1 MAEILPFKGLRY
13 NPEKIKDI
21 SKVITPPYDVISE
34 KERDD
39 YYQLH
44 PENIIRLILGK
55 DLPGDDQSNNKY
67 TRSAE
72 FFDTWRKEEILK
84 EEAEPA
90 IYIYA
95 QEFTLSGK
103 KYVRRGFISLVK
115 LEDFQTGQ
123 IYPHEHTLAK
133 PKEDRMN
140 LMKACNSNL
149 SQVFTFFEDEDSKVS
164 NLLHKVSGGEPGTGV
179 TPDIDFTDIYGVKN
193 LLWVV
198 KDKTVIEELILQM
211 KDRALFIADGHH
223 RYETSRNFR
232 NFMRARYGRRPPYR
246 SYEYLMMYLT
256 NMTDQGLTV
265 LPSHRL
271 IKRYDNFQLQ
281 SFLGKLEDCFDIS
294 TVPIS
299 NSNNPQTG
307 SNLRKLLMEKGH
319 VDSVIGFHH
328 SGGEVCYLFSL
339 KPGARDRM
347 GDDLHLS
354 LKKLDV
360 LILSRLIFQKALGFS
375 KEDLDDEEIFHYQS
389 DMGKAISLVNSRDFQ
404 MVFLLNPTKIDH
416 VREIASDALI
426 MPRKSTYFYPKVL
439 SGLVFNKI
447 DPNEVI
453 QLS

>member
-44 PENIIRLILGK
+44 LENIIRLILGK
-55 DLPGDDQSNNKY
+55 DIPGDDQSNNKY

-72 FFDTWRKEEILK
+72 FFDTWRKEEILTQEK
-84 EEAEPA
+84 EPA

-140 LMKACNSNL
+140 LMKACNANL

-223 RYETSRNFR
+223 RYETALF
-232 NFMRARYGRRPPYR
+232 YR
-246 SYEYLMMYLT
+246 DLIRDNEGTLKSNDTIPSDYVMLMCVSME
-256 NMTDQGLTV
+256 DPGLQI
-265 LPSHRL
+265 LPTHRL
-271 IKRYDNFQLQ
+271 ARNIK
-281 SFLGKLEDCFDIS
+281 
-294 TVPIS
+294 
-299 NSNNPQTG
+299 
-307 SNLRKLLMEKGH
+307 
-319 VDSVIGFHH
+319 
-328 SGGEVCYLFSL
+328 
-339 KPGARDRM
+339 
-347 GDDLHLS
+347 
-354 LKKLDV
+354 
-360 LILSRLIFQKALGFS
+360 
-375 KEDLDDEEIFHYQS
+375 DLDPEKIKESLNEIFEIS
-389 DMGKAISLVNSRDFQ
+389 DMGNDCSTEILMQELGKDAHKHKIAMYIGESDKKFYILTLRDEKLLDQILTGEYSEWKYIDTGILHGVIFDRVLGIQAKNISKSESVKYIQGVEDSVTKVNGGEYQIAF
-404 MVFLLNPTKIDH
+404 FLNPTKIGQIRD
-416 VREIASDALI
+416 IATKRHK
-426 MPRKSTYFYPKVL
+426 MPPKATYFYPKL
-439 SGLVFNKI
+439 MTGM
-447 DPNEVI
+447 VI
-453 QLS
+453 RHIT

>member
-72 FFDTWRKEEILK
+72 FFDTWRKEEILTQ
-84 EEAEPA
+84 EAEPA

-164 NLLHKVSGGEPGTGV
+164 NLLHKVSGGDTGTGV

-211 KDRALFIADGHH
+211 KDRALL
-223 RYETSRNFR
+223 YSR
-232 NFMRARYGRRPPYR
+232 R
-246 SYEYLMMYLT
+246 S
-256 NMTDQGLTV
+256 
-265 LPSHRL
+265 S
-271 IKRYDNFQLQ
+271 
-281 SFLGKLEDCFDIS
+281 
-294 TVPIS
+294 
-299 NSNNPQTG
+299 
-307 SNLRKLLMEKGH
+307 
-319 VDSVIGFHH
+319 
-328 SGGEVCYLFSL
+328 SL
-339 KPGARDRM
+339 
-347 GDDLHLS
+347 
-354 LKKLDV
+354 
-360 LILSRLIFQKALGFS
+360 
-375 KEDLDDEEIFHYQS
+375 
-389 DMGKAISLVNSRDFQ
+389 
-404 MVFLLNPTKIDH
+404 
-416 VREIASDALI
+416 
-426 MPRKSTYFYPKVL
+426 
-439 SGLVFNKI
+439 
-447 DPNEVI
+447 
-453 QLS
+453 

>member
-72 FFDTWRKEEILK
+72 FFNTWRNEEILK

-133 PKEDRMN
+133 PKVDRMN

-149 SQVFTFFEDEDSKVS
+149 SQVFTFFEDEDSEVS
-164 NLLHKVSGGEPGTGV
+164 NLLHKVSGGD
-179 TPDIDFTDIYGVKN
+179 PDIDFTDIYGVKN

-198 KDKTVIEELILQM
+198 KDKTVIEELTLQM

-223 RYETSRNFR
+223 RYETALF
-232 NFMRARYGRRPPYR
+232 YR
-246 SYEYLMMYLT
+246 DQIRDNEGTSKSNDNIPSDYVMLMCVSME
-256 NMTDQGLTV
+256 DPGLQI
-265 LPSHRL
+265 LPTHRL
-271 IKRYDNFQLQ
+271 ARNIK
-281 SFLGKLEDCFDIS
+281 
-294 TVPIS
+294 
-299 NSNNPQTG
+299 
-307 SNLRKLLMEKGH
+307 
-319 VDSVIGFHH
+319 
-328 SGGEVCYLFSL
+328 
-339 KPGARDRM
+339 
-347 GDDLHLS
+347 
-354 LKKLDV
+354 
-360 LILSRLIFQKALGFS
+360 
-375 KEDLDDEEIFHYQS
+375 DLDPEKIKESLSEIFEIS
-389 DMGKAISLVNSRDFQ
+389 DMGNDCSTEILMQELGKDAQKHKLAMYMGGSDKKFYILTLRDENLLDPILSGEYSEWKYIDTGILHGVIFDRVLGIQAKNISKSESVKYIQGVEDSVTKVNEGVYQIAF
-404 MVFLLNPTKIDH
+404 FLNPTKIGQIKD
-416 VREIASDALI
+416 IATKRHK
-426 MPRKSTYFYPKVL
+426 MPPKATYFYPKL
-439 SGLVFNKI
+439 MTGM
-447 DPNEVI
+447 VI
-453 QLS
+453 RYIT